1 MCHCF
6 LLYSAKSSAK
16 TRSFKHCLRIEY
28 NPKAVAPADAKLIRC
43 KKSAHHRCVEEFAWT
58 ANLFDCESRRDSPTG
73 VPERLAAALPIL
85 D

>member
-16 TRSFKHCLRIEY
+16 TRSFKHCLKIEY

-43 KKSAHHRCVEEFAWT
+43 SVVTFLICKAQA
-58 ANLFDCESRRDSPTG
+58 LFLEYQ
-73 VPERLAAALPIL
+73 
-85 D
+85 